1 MGTRTADMRDDS
13 VKSPVRV
20 FEESV
25 PLSRA
30 RSVVPDH
37 EDAALTGYVERAW
50 EEAFSLSETPFACP
64 RCGSRH
70 TVLLS
75 RRSSRG
81 RASPRFTCQTCE
93 QDFNRR
99 TGTPLAGLRRPEKL
113 QHLIPW
119 LGQQTSIGFVADQLG
134 VGRSAVNRWVTAVRQ
149 WLLQLDPDG
158 RWEARVRLG
167 VRFAARTACYQCDFH
182 GPVLH
187 GGFNT
192 DRTRKFLCPACG
204 ATLQLAKLE
213 ALGIAVD
220 VTITRDVAETVLR
233 ERMRHGRATAY
244 ALPLGT
250 DVAPLAAPVPKR
262 RLPRKFRLDT
272 GDLPART
279 SAARARLAVWAKR
292 SHAAPGAL
300 PDGEDSSLT
309 GFLMDAITRAY
320 APDIEPRPA
329 CPWCGSLH
337 AHPAHNSRGVPQYG
351 CPQCGKVFSRL
362 TGTPLSGMRHRD
374 RLARF
379 VQLLSLPLSYRQ
391 AAEELGVSMLLVSRH
406 WVPKFRRWLLEL
418 DPTGNMER
426 LVQLGAKPQA
436 PPMTCPK
443 CDWVGTMQLYGFG
456 SETRHLPPAQRI
468 RQYRCPACE
477 RTFRAN
483 ALARSG
489 RDRP

>member
-1 MGTRTADMRDDS
+1 M
-13 VKSPVRV
+13 KSPVRV

-30 RSVVPDH
+30 RAVVPDH
-37 EDAALTGYVERAW
+37 EDVELTGYVERAW
-50 EEAFSLSETPFACP
+50 DEAFSRSETPFACP

-70 TVLLS
+70 TVLKA

-81 RASPRFTCQTCE
+81 RASPSFRCQTCQ

-113 QHLIPW
+113 RHLIPW
-119 LGQQTSIGFVADQLG
+119 LGQQASIESVAECLG
-134 VGRSAVNRWVTAVRQ
+134 AGRGAVSHWVTAIRQ

-158 RWEARVRLG
+158 KWEARVRLG
-167 VRFAARTACYQCDFH
+167 VRFAARTTCYQCDFR

-204 ATLQLAKLE
+204 ATLQPAKLE

-220 VTITRDVAETVLR
+220 MTITRDIADTVLR
-233 ERMRHGRATAY
+233 QQTRHGRTMAF
-244 ALPLGT
+244 ALPPAT
-250 DVAPLAAPVPKR
+250 EVAPLAATAPR
-262 RLPRKFRLDT
+262 RRQPRKFRLDT
-272 GDLPART
+272 RDLPART
-279 SAARARLAVWAKR
+279 SAARAGLPVWAKR
-292 SHAAPGAL
+292 RDAAPAAL
-300 PDGEDSSLT
+300 PEQENEALT
-309 GFLMDAITRAY
+309 AFLTEAITRAY

-329 CPWCGSLH
+329 CPWCGAWH
-337 AHPAHNSRGVPQYG
+337 VRPEHNGQGVPQYG
-351 CPQCGKVFSRL
+351 CPQCGKVFTRL

-379 VQLLSLPLSYRQ
+379 VQLLSQSLSYTQ
-391 AAEELGVSMLLVSRH
+391 SAEALGVSTLLVSRH

-418 DPTGNMER
+418 DPGGGMER

-443 CDWVGTMQLYGFG
+443 CDWAGTMQLYGFA
-456 SETRHLPPAQRI
+456 SETRHLPQEQRI

-477 RTFRAN
+477 RAFRAN
-483 ALARSG
+483 ALART
-489 RDRP
+489 DI